1 MAPSTVRHHSPR
13 VYSDAVL
20 RSESAEILVA
30 ALAGIRKLVA
40 ASLHVSISRIDR
52 QCEGL
57 DANML
62 EVLAKALDRVER
74 EEGVERV
81 EGVLAWL
88 CGRYGRSL
96 ATVLPVRGTV
106 GVPSALAKSI
116 RESAEADAAIVTR
129 LEGGISADEL
139 PEIEREI
146 HEAIEAKHRL
156 RREVQAA
163 AGNAVNTVRKLRA

>member
-1 MAPSTVRHHSPR
+1 MTTPTVRPKAPR
-13 VYSDAVL
+13 VYSDAML
-20 RSESAEILVA
+20 RSESAEVLCGA
-30 ALAGIRKLVA
+30 FAGIRKLVA

-62 EVLAKALDRVER
+62 ELLAKALDRVEK

-81 EGVLAWL
+81 DAVLVWL
-88 CGRYGRSL
+88 GGRYGRAL
-96 ATVLPVRGTV
+96 DAVLEVRGTV
-106 GVPSALAKSI
+106 GLPSALATSI
-116 RESAEADAAIVTR
+116 RESAEADAAVADR
-129 LEGGISADEL
+129 LALGIHAEDL

-146 HEAIEAKHRL
+146 HESIEAKHRL

-163 AGNAVNTVRKLRA
+163 VGNVRTMRA